1 MQGDGVRG
9 TAVDAGPAAVA
20 GGGIEFGEGRAADDQ
35 ADADGPLVTDF
46 GANAA
51 LDAPAGEAGAADDG
65 VPGKGGVRCGFIQC
79 AVLAGIQAFGA
90 EIAAA
95 AAGIEF
101 GKAAV
106 APDQHILGTGPDAG
120 VTAAAEVV
128 EIRFA

>member
-1 MQGDGVRG
+1 M
-9 TAVDAGPAAVA
+9 DAGSAAVA

-35 ADADGPLVTDF
+35 ADADGPLVTNL
-46 GANAA
+46 GADAA
-51 LDAPAGEAGAADDG
+51 LDAAMGKAGVADDG
-65 VPGKGGVRCGFIQC
+65 MPGEGRGRRGFIQR
-79 AVLAGIQAFGA
+79 AVLAGVQAVGA

-95 AAGIEF
+95 AARIEF

-128 EIRFA
+128 EIRFP